1 MKRKW
6 LKYERETRLVG
17 FLLVMILSVVNL
29 VSILMF
35 NYSVRQYRW
44 QMEGHLAAT
53 ARLAA
58 ESYRGNPG
66 LSVDSIEAKWSAL
79 ASISGISAIGLA
91 DNNGQWKA
99 ASNRYLLEAY
109 LFPDVTDIEQATSW
123 GKLAPGRM
131 VYNPNREGYGF
142 VNYSLREGLKGN
154 ILVMLAPAGLLP
166 SLESGARLQ
175 NIWSAIIFL
184 AVLIGLFLYL
194 RLIFNPFRSMAGLA
208 RDAAGEGKLPG
219 SDVELVMDTY
229 QGMITELRQKGR
241 DLNDL
246 YAKERV
252 RADDL
257 EQFSRQILDS
267 VDKGM
272 ISIDNAGKM
281 LACNPAARDIF
292 GIAVIESCADIF
304 SREELEAIGRG
315 AKLMTKELESP
326 AGRARTIQVE
336 ISDLKNSGGQKMG
349 KNLVISDITDIK
361 RMEELEELSEKSAL
375 LESASRNLLAKVQPG
390 LQEIKQS
397 LENYSGEAA
406 GLQLEKLERLI
417 AEYGQ
422 YFSYRDQISDQPRSP
437 DIVFASAAMREVL
450 NLAARVAP
458 ADSTVMITGDSGTG
472 KELIAREIHRLSP
485 RSGKPF
491 ITINCA
497 ALPENL
503 LESELFGYVKGAFT
517 GAGRDKPGLLRAAEG
532 GSFFL
537 DEIGELPL
545 GLQPKILRAIQEKE
559 VTPVG
564 GTKSIKID
572 IRLIAASNQDL
583 GKMAAEG
590 KFRQDLFYRLNVFP
604 ICLSPLNQRPE
615 DIEPLA
621 YHFIEKHSLKNKKKI
636 ESIDAGALAALKK
649 YNWPGNVRELENAIE
664 RAMLFARGRKI
675 NLEDLNIVLPP
686 DDEIEVNV
694 GDEGLLSV
702 SAKAAAKAEAELIEK
717 VLAQTGGNKSQAARR
732 LQISYRV
739 MLKKIKDY
747 GLNKA

>member
-6 LKYERETRLVG
+6 LKYERETRLAG
-17 FLLVMILSVVNL
+17 FLLVMILAVVNL
-29 VSILMF
+29 ASILML
-35 NYSVRQYRW
+35 NHSVRQYRR

-58 ESYRGNPG
+58 ESYRGNPDISG
-66 LSVDSIEAKWSAL
+66 DSIEAKWSAL
-79 ASISGISAIGLA
+79 ASISGVSAIGLA
-91 DNNGQWKA
+91 DSNGRWVA

-109 LFPDVTDIEQATSW
+109 LFPAVTDTEPAASW
-123 GKLAPGRM
+123 GKLTPGRM
-131 VYNPNREGYGF
+131 AYHPSQDYGF
-142 VNYSLREGLKGN
+142 VNYSLREGLAGN
-154 ILVMLAPAGLLP
+154 ILIMLAPAGLLP
-166 SLESGARLQ
+166 SLESGARMQ
-175 NIWSAIIFL
+175 NIWSAVIFP

-194 RLIFNPFRSMAGLA
+194 RLIFNPFRSMARLA
-208 RDAAGEGKLPG
+208 RDNSGGQIPSG
-219 SDVELVMDTY
+219 SDVELVMDSY
-229 QGMITELRQKGR
+229 QGMISELRRKGR
-241 DLNDL
+241 DLNEL
-246 YAKERV
+246 YVQERE

-257 EQFSRQILDS
+257 EQFSRQILAS
-267 VDKGM
+267 VDKGI

-292 GIAVIESCADIF
+292 GIAAIESCSEIF
-304 SREELEAIGRG
+304 SCQELESIGRG
-315 AKLMTKELESP
+315 ARLMIKELESP

-336 ISDLKNSGGQKMG
+336 ISELKNSSGQKMG
-349 KNLVISDITDIK
+349 KNLVVTDITDVQ
-361 RMEELEELSEKSAL
+361 RMEELEDISEKSAL
-375 LESASRNLLAKVQPG
+375 LESASQNLLAKIQPG

-397 LENYSGEAA
+397 LENSSNKTV

-417 AEYGQ
+417 SDYGQ
-422 YFSYRDQISDQPRSP
+422 YFSYRDQISDRPKSP
-437 DIVFASAAMREVL
+437 DIVFASAAMQEAL
-450 NLAARVAP
+450 NLAAKVAP

-472 KELIAREIHRLSP
+472 KELIAREVHRLSP

-517 GAGRDKPGLLRAAEG
+517 GAGRDKPGLLRVAEG

-559 VTPVG
+559 ITPVG
-564 GTKSIKID
+564 GAKSMKID
-572 IRLIAASNQDL
+572 LRLIAASNQDL
-583 GKMAAEG
+583 ARMVADG

-604 ICLSPLNQRPE
+604 INLAPLARRPD

-621 YHFIEKHSLKNKKKI
+621 YHFLKKYNLKNKKKI
-636 ESIDAGALAALKK
+636 EDIDSGALAALKK
-649 YNWPGNVRELENAIE
+649 YRWPGNVRELENAIE
-664 RAMLFARGRKI
+664 RALLVARGRRI
-675 NLEDLNIVLPP
+675 SLEDLNIVLPA
-686 DDEIEVNV
+686 DDEIETND
-694 GDEGLLSV
+694 GSAGLMSV
-702 SAKAAAKAEAELIEK
+702 SARAAARAEAELIEK

-747 GLNKA
+747 GLDKA

>member
-1 MKRKW
+1 MA
-6 LKYERETRLVG
+6 G
-17 FLLVMILSVVNL
+17 FLLVSILAVVNL
-29 VSILMF
+29 ASILLF
-35 NYSVRQYRW
+35 NHSVRQYRR
-44 QMEGHLAAT
+44 QMEGHISAT

-58 ESYRGNPG
+58 ESFRENRG
-66 LSVDSIEAKWSAL
+66 LSADSIEAKWSAL

-91 DNNGQWKA
+91 DSNGRWLA

-109 LFPDVTDIEQATSW
+109 LFPALTDTEQAGW
-123 GKLAPGRM
+123 GKLTPGRM
-131 VYNPNREGYGF
+131 AYDPSKDYGF
-142 VNYSLREGLKGN
+142 VNYSLREGLAGN
-154 ILVMLAPAGLLP
+154 ILIMLAPAGSLP
-166 SLESGARLQ
+166 SLESGARMQ
-175 NIWSAIIFL
+175 NIWSALIFL

-194 RLIFNPFRSMAGLA
+194 RLIFNPFRSMARLA
-208 RDAAGEGKLPG
+208 RDNSGEEIPSG
-219 SDVELVMDTY
+219 SDVELVMNSY

-246 YAKERV
+246 YVRERG

-257 EQFSRQILDS
+257 EQFSRQILES
-267 VDKGM
+267 VDKGI
-272 ISIDNAGKM
+272 ISIDTAGKV

-292 GIAVIESCADIF
+292 GIAVTQSCTGIF
-304 SREELEAIGRG
+304 RREELEAIGRG
-315 AKLMTKELESP
+315 AKLLTKELESP
-326 AGRARTIQVE
+326 SGRARTIQVE
-336 ISDLKNSGGQKMG
+336 ISDLNNSGGQKIG

-361 RMEELEELSEKSAL
+361 RMEELEELSEKSSL
-375 LESASRNLLAKVQPG
+375 LESATQNLLDRIKPG

-397 LENYSGEAA
+397 LENFSSETV

-422 YFSYRDQISDQPRSP
+422 YFSYREQLSDQPKSP
-437 DIVFASAAMREVL
+437 DIVFASAAMQEAL
-450 NLAARVAP
+450 NLVAKVAP
-458 ADSTVMITGDSGTG
+458 ADSTVIITGNSGTG
-472 KELIAREIHRLSP
+472 KELIAKEIHRLSP

-517 GAGRDKPGLLRAAEG
+517 GAGRDKLGLLRVAEG

-559 VTPVG
+559 ITPVG
-564 GTKSIKID
+564 GAKSIKID

-583 GKMAAEG
+583 GKMVAEG

-604 ICLSPLNQRPE
+604 INLMPLFQRPE

-621 YHFIEKHSLKNKKKI
+621 YHFLKKYNLKNNKKI
-636 ESIDAGALAALKK
+636 ESIDSGALTTLKK
-649 YNWPGNVRELENAIE
+649 YRWPGNVRELENAVE

-675 NLEDLNIVLPP
+675 NLEDFNIVLPP
-686 DDEIEVNV
+686 DEEMEINQ
-694 GDEGLLSV
+694 GGAGLLSV
-702 SAKAAAKAEAELIEK
+702 SAKAAARAEAELIEK

-732 LQISYRV
+732 LKISYRV

-747 GLNKA
+747 GLDRA

>member
-6 LKYERETRLVG
+6 LKYERETRLAG
-17 FLLVMILSVVNL
+17 FLLVMILAVVNL
-29 VSILMF
+29 ASILMF
-35 NYSVRQYRW
+35 NHSVRQYRR

-58 ESYRGNPG
+58 EGYRETRG
-66 LSVDSIEAKWSAL
+66 LSGDSIEAKWSAL
-79 ASISGISAIGLA
+79 ASISGVSAIGLA
-91 DNNGQWKA
+91 DSNGRWVA

-109 LFPDVTDIEQATSW
+109 LFPAVTDTEPAVGW
-123 GKLAPGRM
+123 GKLTPGRM
-131 VYNPNREGYGF
+131 AYHPSQDYGF
-142 VNYSLREGLKGN
+142 VNYSLREGLAGN
-154 ILVMLAPAGLLP
+154 ILIILAPAGLLP
-166 SLESGARLQ
+166 SLESGARMQ

-184 AVLIGLFLYL
+184 AVLMGLFLYL
-194 RLIFNPFRSMAGLA
+194 RLIFNPFRSMARLA
-208 RDAAGEGKLPG
+208 RDNSGGQIPSG
-219 SDVELVMDTY
+219 SDVELVMDSY
-229 QGMITELRQKGR
+229 QGMISELRRKGR
-241 DLNDL
+241 DLNEL
-246 YAKERV
+246 YVQERE

-257 EQFSRQILDS
+257 EQFSRQILAS
-267 VDKGM
+267 VDKGI

-292 GIAVIESCADIF
+292 GIAAIESCSEIF
-304 SREELEAIGRG
+304 SCQELESIGRG
-315 AKLMTKELESP
+315 ARLMTKELESP

-336 ISDLKNSGGQKMG
+336 ISELKNSSGQKMG
-349 KNLVISDITDIK
+349 KNLVVTDITDVK
-361 RMEELEELSEKSAL
+361 RMEELEDISEKSAL
-375 LESASRNLLAKVQPG
+375 LESASQNLLAKIQPG

-397 LENYSGEAA
+397 LENSSNKTV

-417 AEYGQ
+417 SDYGQ
-422 YFSYRDQISDQPRSP
+422 YFSYRDQISDQPKSP
-437 DIVFASAAMREVL
+437 DIVFASAAMQEAL
-450 NLAARVAP
+450 NLAAKVAP

-472 KELIAREIHRLSP
+472 KELIAREVHRLSP

-517 GAGRDKPGLLRAAEG
+517 GAGRDKPGLLRVAEG

-559 VTPVG
+559 ITPVG
-564 GTKSIKID
+564 GAKSMKID
-572 IRLIAASNQDL
+572 VRLIAASNQDL
-583 GKMAAEG
+583 ARMVADG

-604 ICLSPLNQRPE
+604 INLAPLARRPD

-621 YHFIEKHSLKNKKKI
+621 RHFLKKYSLKNKKKI
-636 ESIDAGALAALKK
+636 EDIDSGALAALKK
-649 YNWPGNVRELENAIE
+649 YHWPGNVRELENAIE
-664 RAMLFARGRKI
+664 RALLVARGRRI
-675 NLEDLNIVLPP
+675 SLEDLNIVLPA
-686 DDEIEVNV
+686 DDEIETND
-694 GDEGLLSV
+694 GSAGLMSV
-702 SAKAAAKAEAELIEK
+702 SARAAARAEAELMEK

-747 GLNKA
+747 GLDKA